1 MENILG
7 SIANSP
13 QIASALA
20 AVQPEAPPTL
30 AELRHG
36 SKYVS
41 LHQDSAG
48 SAMSTTGVATS
59 VTDVLVLQ
67 PEIAEFCEIVL
78 ESALIALL
86 EGTVC

>member
-1 MENILG
+1 MEDILG
-7 SIANSP
+7 SVANSP

-20 AVQPEAPPTL
+20 AVQPEAPPIL

-41 LHQDSAG
+41 LHHDSAG
-48 SAMSTTGVATS
+48 SPGSSTS
-59 VTDVLVLQ
+59 VAASATDVLFLQ
-67 PEIAEFCEIVL
+67 PEIADFCEIVL
-78 ESALIALL
+78 DSALIGLL

>member
-1 MENILG
+1 MEDILDT
-7 SIANSP
+7 IANSP

-20 AVQPEAPPTL
+20 AVQPEATPTL

-41 LHQDSAG
+41 VHQDSAG
-48 SAMSTTGVATS
+48 STLNTTSIATS
-59 VTDVLVLQ
+59 ATDMLVLQ
-67 PEIAEFCEIVL
+67 PEIAELCEIVL
-78 ESALIALL
+78 DSALIGLL

>member
-1 MENILG
+1 MEDILG

-20 AVQPEAPPTL
+20 AVQPEATPTL

-36 SKYVS
+36 SKYVA

-48 SAMSTTGVATS
+48 LSSNATS
-59 VTDVLVLQ
+59 GASSATDVLVLQ
-67 PEIAEFCEIVL
+67 PEIADFCEIVL
-78 ESALIALL
+78 DSALIGLL

>member
-1 MENILG
+1 MEDILD

-36 SKYVS
+36 SRYVS
-41 LHQDSAG
+41 LHQDSAE
-48 SAMSTTGVATS
+48 SAWNTTSVATS
-59 VTDVLVLQ
+59 ATDMLVLQ
-67 PEIAEFCEIVL
+67 PEMADFCEIVL
-78 ESALIALL
+78 DSALIGIL